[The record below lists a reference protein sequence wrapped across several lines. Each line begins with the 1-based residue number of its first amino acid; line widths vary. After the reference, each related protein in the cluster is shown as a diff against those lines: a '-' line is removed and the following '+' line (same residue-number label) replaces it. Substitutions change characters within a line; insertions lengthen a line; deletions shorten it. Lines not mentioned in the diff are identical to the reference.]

1 MIISE
6 RLPRRNV
13 LCPSDRWHR
22 IAPLNMSVPSA
33 KRLSTATS
41 SPARAV
47 AICVHAATE
56 LPQQP
61 SPRGNRPA
69 HPPSSLTLSRR
80 QRTLPPSL
88 QDFALLQMRTNV
100 SRQWWLHLS
109 HPSPLCIGLLKIAL
123 VSFLVPRLLWL
134 APSTSSPALHRDVM
148 VFRLSW
154 LAKLAARFPPLPSI
168 GWWFCD
174 VNHRLPPRARFLS
187 SSQLL
192 LFPRLLFSLLYSSPF
207 LLCPHTPLSSRP
219 LYATER
225 TALGGAWS
233 LGCQNG
239 LWVAVRP
246 GFFAEFT
253 NKQTGACAVIT

>member
-47 AICVHAATE
+47 AICVHTATE
-56 LPQQP
+56 LAQQL
-61 SPRGNRPA
+61 SPPGNRLA
-69 HPPSSLTLSRR
+69 HPPSSFTLSRR

-88 QDFALLQMRTNV
+88 QDFALLQMHTNG
-100 SRQWWLHLS
+100 SRQWCLHLS
-109 HPSPLCIGLLKIAL
+109 HPSPLCRGLLKIAL
-123 VSFLVPRLLWL
+123 VSFPVPRLLWL

-154 LAKLAARFPPLPSI
+154 LAKLAARFPPFPSI

-174 VNHRLPPRARFLS
+174 FNHRLPPRARLLS

-192 LFPRLLFSLLYSSPF
+192 IPAASLLTSLFFSFPPLSSHP
-207 LLCPHTPLSSRP
+207 PSSRP

-239 LWVAVRP
+239 LGCQCVPAFLP
-246 GFFAEFT
+246 
-253 NKQTGACAVIT
+253 N

>member
-1 MIISE
+1 
-6 RLPRRNV
+6 
-13 LCPSDRWHR
+13 
-22 IAPLNMSVPSA
+22 
-33 KRLSTATS
+33 
-41 SPARAV
+41 
-47 AICVHAATE
+47 
-56 LPQQP
+56 
-61 SPRGNRPA
+61 
-69 HPPSSLTLSRR
+69 
-80 QRTLPPSL
+80 
-88 QDFALLQMRTNV
+88 MRTNV

-154 LAKLAARFPPLPSI
+154 LAKLAARFPPLLSI

-174 VNHRLPPRARFLS
+174 VNHRLPPRALFLS

-192 LFPRLLFSLLYSSPF
+192 LFEFPQLLFSLLYSSPF
-207 LLCPHTPLSSRP
+207 LLCPHTPPSSRP

-239 LWVAVRP
+239 LGCQCVPAFLPNLRNKQ
-246 GFFAEFT
+246 T
-253 NKQTGACAVIT
+253 NKQT